1 MKQVDSRARE
11 AIERCGQLAQC
22 TTEPGFATRTF
33 LSDPMKDVH
42 RLLASWMHE
51 AGMTVS
57 VDAVGNLR
65 GLYASEHSTGRRL
78 LIGSHLDT
86 VRRAGA
92 YDGILGVVLGVALV
106 EALNGRRLGFQI
118 EVIGFS
124 EEEGLRFG
132 IPFIGSRALIGQL
145 DTDILYKTDADGIRV
160 VDAIRDFGLDPDR
173 ISDARAV
180 ADAIGYFEIHIEQ
193 GPVLEN
199 LGLQLGVVEAIAG
212 QSRFRFIFNGQTNHA
227 GTTPMHLRRDALAGA
242 VEWIR
247 EVERIAQST
256 DALVATVGSLEV
268 EPGAS
273 NIIPGLVRATLDV
286 RHADD
291 SIRKSAV
298 QHLQQS
304 ANAIAMAR
312 QLSLSSERFL
322 DQSAVAMDSS
332 LTQALERAVT
342 RAGHRV
348 HRMTSGAG
356 HDAMIVARRMACA
369 MLFLRSPAGVS
380 HDSAERVLEEDVAA
394 ALMAALYFMEEI
406 ESRHA

>member
-1 MKQVDSRARE
+1 
-11 AIERCGQLAQC
+11 
-22 TTEPGFATRTF
+22 
-33 LSDPMKDVH
+33 MKDVH
-42 RLLASWMHE
+42 RLLASWMQG

-57 VDAVGNLR
+57 VDAVGNFR
-65 GLYASEHSTGRRL
+65 GLYASERSVGRRL

-132 IPFIGSRALIGQL
+132 VPFIGSRALIGQL
-145 DTDILYKTDADGIRV
+145 DADILNKTDAAGIRV
-160 VDAIRDFGLDPDR
+160 VDAIRGFGLDPQR
-173 ISDARAV
+173 ISDARAA

-193 GPVLEN
+193 GPVLES

-212 QSRFRFIFNGQTNHA
+212 QSRFRFTFNGQTNHA

-242 VEWIR
+242 AEWIG
-247 EVERIAQST
+247 EVERRAQST
-256 DALVATVGSLEV
+256 EALVATVGSLEV

-273 NIIPGLVRATLDV
+273 NIIPGSVHANLDV
-286 RHADD
+286 RHSND
-291 SIRKSAV
+291 SVRKSAV
-298 QHLQQS
+298 RHLQQS

-312 QLSLSSERFL
+312 QLSLSSEQFL

-356 HDAMIVARRMACA
+356 HDAMIIARCMPCA

-394 ALMAALYFMEEI
+394 SLMAALYFMEEI

>member
-1 MKQVDSRARE
+1 MQ
-11 AIERCGQLAQC
+11 
-22 TTEPGFATRTF
+22 
-33 LSDPMKDVH
+33 
-42 RLLASWMHE
+42 E

-65 GLYASEHSTGRRL
+65 GLYAAQGGTGRRL

-106 EALNGRRLGFQI
+106 EALNGRRFGFQI

-132 IPFIGSRALIGQL
+132 VPFIGSRALIGQL
-145 DTDILYKTDADGIRV
+145 DEDILNRTDANGISV
-160 VDAIRDFGLDPDR
+160 VDAIRGFGLDPER
-173 ISDARAV
+173 ISDARV
-180 ADAIGYFEIHIEQ
+180 PSDAIGYFEIHIEQ
-193 GPVLEN
+193 GPVLES
-199 LGLQLGVVEAIAG
+199 LSLQLGVVEAIAG
-212 QSRFRFIFNGQTNHA
+212 QSRLRFTFNGQTNHA
-227 GTTPMHLRRDALAGA
+227 GTTPMHLRRDALSGA
-242 VEWIR
+242 AEWIR
-247 EVERIAQST
+247 EVEKKAQST

-273 NIIPGLVRATLDV
+273 NIIPGLVCATLDV

-291 SIRKSAV
+291 SVRESAV
-298 QHLQQS
+298 QHLQHS
-304 ANAIAMAR
+304 AHAVARAR
-312 QLSLSSERFL
+312 QLSVSSEQFL
-322 DQSAVAMDSS
+322 DQTAVAMDSS
-332 LTQALERAVT
+332 LTQALERAIT

-356 HDAMIVARRMACA
+356 HDAMIIARRMPTA

-380 HDSAERVLEEDVAA
+380 HDSAESVLEEDVAA
-394 ALMAALYFMEEI
+394 ALMAALYFLEEI
-406 ESRHA
+406 ESKHA